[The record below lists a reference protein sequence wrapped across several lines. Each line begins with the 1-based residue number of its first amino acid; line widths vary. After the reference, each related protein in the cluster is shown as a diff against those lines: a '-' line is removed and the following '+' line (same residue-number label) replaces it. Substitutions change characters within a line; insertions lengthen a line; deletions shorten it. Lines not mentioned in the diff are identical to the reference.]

1 MEGKRIHLSKILPCI
16 ITIILAIVTI
26 WPFYIT
32 VLMAF
37 KTPRETF
44 QSFYGLPKVFRLD
57 NFINAWKI
65 TNFSLAFKNSFIV
78 TMVSLVFIVLATSM
92 AGYAIARSNKKFYN
106 FIYVLFVSGMM
117 VPFQVIMIPLYKMGR
132 KFGLV
137 NNRWGIILIYI
148 CLGVHLAVF
157 LYTGFVKGIPK
168 ELEEAATIDGAS
180 TPQIFFKVVFPLL
193 KPITMTILVLDT
205 MWIWNDFFL
214 PLLFLQDTKIRTLP
228 LTQFYFYGKYNT
240 QMNLAFA
247 AFILAMIPILIFY
260 FAMQKY
266 IVKGIVAGAVKG

>member
-1 MEGKRIHLSKILPCI
+1 MITAVSLIFII
-16 ITIILAIVTI
+16 IT
-26 WPFYIT
+26 
-32 VLMAF
+32 
-37 KTPRETF
+37 
-44 QSFYGLPKVFRLD
+44 
-57 NFINAWKI
+57 
-65 TNFSLAFKNSFIV
+65 
-78 TMVSLVFIVLATSM
+78 TSM
-92 AGYAIARSNKKFYN
+92 AGYAIARSTKRFYN

-157 LYTGFVKGIPK
+157 LYTGFVKAIPK

-180 TPQIFFKVVFPLL
+180 TPQTFFRIVFPLL
-193 KPITMTILVLDT
+193 KPTTMTIIVLDT

-214 PLLFLQDTKIRTLP
+214 PLLFLQDSRIRTLP

-247 AFILAMIPILIFY
+247 AFILAMLPIIFFLLFPTEIHCKRNCCRCHKRVVRRKKYHFLLIY
-260 FAMQKY
+260 
-266 IVKGIVAGAVKG
+266 